1 MRRHNHPQWLCFAAL
16 LLLSAC
22 DSAIIQEAQRA
33 EDEGNVIS
41 NEAMEA
47 MYPQSFRSGSP
58 VYLERDFEAGADLIC
73 DEIKAKYDRDICS
86 EPEIHWR

>member
-1 MRRHNHPQWLCFAAL
+1 MKRRTHSRWLCLLAL

-22 DSAIIQEAQRA
+22 DSAMIQEAQRA
-33 EDEGNVIS
+33 EDEGEVIS

-58 VYLERDFEAGADLIC
+58 VYLERDFEAGADFIC
-73 DEIKAKYDRDICS
+73 DEIKAKHDRDICS